1 MKKYFKVGLLMIF
14 VLVMCTGC
22 NGNVTRDIRH
32 AGFAIGQTI
41 KCDAFFPENK
51 DDVYYEKMR
60 YFTGNHIIN
69 TDGKIYEVSLSQT
82 FTNGQH
88 CKEADTYIRVNAIMD
103 NQIVKTVD
111 GRYYYLFSQ
120 NNVPSYTE
128 VPPTDNSYA
137 IYDILLKDSDVVKV
151 VTADSSTG
159 LYYTLKED
167 GNVYGS
173 IISSTDRNSPP
184 KLLSTQ
190 IVYSQVDYEGPIVDF
205 NYAGNSLNT
214 FVLTSDKLYR
224 MKITNGLDCTKY
236 ADLNCEFKM
245 TEDPIYEQYK
255 DRIIAYN
262 GAVLITDYKQMFTV
276 AS

>member
-1 MKKYFKVGLLMIF
+1 MGF
-14 VLVMCTGC
+14 VFILCTGC

-32 AGFAIGQTI
+32 AGFGVGQKI
-41 KCDAFFPENK
+41 ICDNFFPENK

-69 TDGKIYEVSLSQT
+69 EDGKIYEVSLSQT
-82 FTNGQH
+82 YMNGQN
-88 CKEADTYIRVNAIMD
+88 CKEADTYIRVAAIMD
-103 NQIVKTVD
+103 NQIVKTID
-111 GRYYYLFSQ
+111 GRYYYLMPQ
-120 NNVPSYTE
+120 NNVASYSE

-137 IYDILLKDSDVVKV
+137 IYDILLKDPDVLKV
-151 VTADSSTG
+151 VTADGSAG
-159 LYYTLKED
+159 LYYTLRSD

-173 IISSTDRNSPP
+173 IVTSPDRNTPP

-190 IVYSQVDYEGPIVDF
+190 VVYDQIDYEGHIVDF

-214 FVLTSDKLYR
+214 FVLTTDKLFR

-236 ADLNCEFKM
+236 ADLGCQYEM

-276 AS
+276 AN